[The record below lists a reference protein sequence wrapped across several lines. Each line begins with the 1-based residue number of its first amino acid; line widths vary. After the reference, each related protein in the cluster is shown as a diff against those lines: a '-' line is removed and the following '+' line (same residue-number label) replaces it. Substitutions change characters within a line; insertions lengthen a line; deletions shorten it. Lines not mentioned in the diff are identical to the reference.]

1 MLKIFIADKAKESV
15 KSNIKRFCSEKGIK
29 VPNRIDEMNLEELQ
43 ILETIYY
50 KIERGA
56 R

>member
-1 MLKIFIADKAKESV
+1 MFIADKAKESV

-29 VPNRIDEMNLEELQ
+29 VPNRIEEMNLEELQ

-50 KIERGA
+50 KIERGVK
-56 R
+56 